1 MNNGFI
7 NSSSQSISHG
17 TISRSNQTPNG
28 LDKLWLVCYFCC
40 LTQTAILELK
50 MQYSSILRITFFSLC
65 DGPSDKRQCLVKSY
79 VSRHLEALCL
89 IIARIDRI
97 IISWNEDCF
106 KNWMT
111 LIIFFFFTAEWQCSC
126 SYLIYPA
133 SKCIVCPRAQLL
145 KLDGSYRI
153 IEVCQDN
160 LDSWQEVHDNL
171 YASNIWIQEEIRLV
185 SLSNV
190 INSNSNLKHSEL

>member
-65 DGPSDKRQCLVKSY
+65 DGPSDKRQCLIKSY

-89 IIARIDRI
+89 VIARIDRI

-111 LIIFFFFTAEWQCSC
+111 LIIFFFLLLSGNVLVVIWFILRANAQFVQGHSC
-126 SYLIYPA
+126 W
-133 SKCIVCPRAQLL
+133 
-145 KLDGSYRI
+145 
-153 IEVCQDN
+153 N
-160 LDSWQEVHDNL
+160 LMAVTE
-171 YASNIWIQEEIRLV
+171 
-185 SLSNV
+185 
-190 INSNSNLKHSEL
+190 